1 MMKKILS
8 TALMAVTVS
17 ALALSG
23 CAKKEETKPA
33 AQQLQLLLQQQQL
46 LQHQATTAVKISK
59 SEWLPILAASTINP
73 LTKAHGKA

>member
-1 MMKKILS
+1 MGVKMMKKMLS

-33 AQQLQLLLQQQQL
+33 ASGAPACLLY
-46 LQHQATTAVKISK
+46 TSP
-59 SEWLPILAASTINP
+59 SPRD
-73 LTKAHGKA
+73 

>member
-1 MMKKILS
+1 MMKKMLS

-33 AQQLQLLLQQQQL
+33 AS
-46 LQHQATTAVKISK
+46 ATPATSAAATAS
-59 SEWLPILAASTINP
+59 AAPSNNS
-73 LTKAHGKA
+73 GKDF